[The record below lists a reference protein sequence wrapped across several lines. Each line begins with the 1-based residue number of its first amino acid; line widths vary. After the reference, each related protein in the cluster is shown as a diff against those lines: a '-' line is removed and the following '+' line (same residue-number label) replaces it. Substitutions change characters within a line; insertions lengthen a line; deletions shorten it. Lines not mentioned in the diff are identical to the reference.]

1 MEKVQE
7 AISYLEGLIRDTDL
21 VIPACSPELRRKL
34 EAQREYYELA
44 VEALSQTLK
53 TGEHLTRAEAAE
65 AHVEQLSERL
75 KHEAENYHAGIE
87 LAESLRRSAE
97 ARAEKA
103 ERELEAV
110 ITAINNGYR
119 IGAITIRS
127 PKFILPGIRIE
138 PCIRSDGWC
147 RTVKEE

>member
-1 MEKVQE
+1 M
-7 AISYLEGLIRDTDL
+7 
-21 VIPACSPELRRKL
+21 
-34 EAQREYYELA
+34 
-44 VEALSQTLK
+44 
-53 TGEHLTRAEAAE
+53 
-65 AHVEQLSERL
+65 EQLSERL

-87 LAESLRRSAE
+87 LAESMRRSAE

-110 ITAINNGYR
+110 ITSVNNGYR

-127 PKFILPGIRIE
+127 PKFILPGINTGPGIT
-138 PCIRSDGWC
+138 INGWY

>member
-1 MEKVQE
+1 MEKAQE

-53 TGEHLTRAEAAE
+53 TGEHLTRAEEAE
-65 AHVEQLSERL
+65 AHAEQLSERL
-75 KHEAENYHAGIE
+75 KHEAENYHTGIE
-87 LAESLRRSAE
+87 LAESLRGSEE

-119 IGAITIRS
+119 IGAITIRD
-127 PKFILPGIRIE
+127 PKFILPGIKI
-138 PCIRSDGWC
+138 DGWY

>member
-1 MEKVQE
+1 MEKEQE
-7 AISYLEGLIRDTDL
+7 AIAYLEGLIRDTDL

-44 VEALSQTLK
+44 VEALRQTLK
-53 TGEHLTRAEAAE
+53 TEEHLTRAE

-103 ERELEAV
+103 ESERDAIV
-110 ITAINNGYR
+110 TAINNGYR
-119 IGAITIRS
+119 IGAITIRD
-127 PKFILPGIRIE
+127 PKFILPGIKIG
-138 PCIRSDGWC
+138 PGITINGWY

>member
-1 MEKVQE
+1 MEKEQE
-7 AISYLEGLIRDTDL
+7 AIVYLEGLIRDTDL

-65 AHVEQLSERL
+65 AGVEQLSERL

-87 LAESLRRSAE
+87 LAESLRKSAE
-97 ARAEKA
+97 ARAENA
-103 ERELEAV
+103 ERERDAA

-119 IGAITIRS
+119 IGAITIRD
-127 PKFILPGIRIE
+127 PKFILPGIKI
-138 PCIRSDGWC
+138 SGWY
-147 RTVKEE
+147 RTVKGE